1 MISPRGVEVSSTLS
15 IMSSVLYMRSA
26 AFCVIWR
33 QSSAYIRHAAP
44 SGWNCSVAS
53 LPFRLRPIPYT
64 WSRWWGLKACEQKPN
79 ILAFGTQRH
88 PSIPR

>member
-15 IMSSVLYMRSA
+15 IMSSVLYIRSA

-53 LPFRLRPIPYT
+53 LPFA
-64 WSRWWGLKACEQKPN
+64 SGLSP
-79 ILAFGTQRH
+79 
-88 PSIPR
+88 PSGADGGGA